1 MTFQGLRIAGPRS
14 GPYVLGEPLDV
25 FDDQLHLGRL
35 NQVSTSPDGGELR
48 LEDFRTTDLK
58 RLGTWRTARLIVVEV
73 LSFFVDRY
81 PAISAIG
88 IVLSADIEAFE
99 AQEEGA
105 TRLAGARARMLQSVG
120 VQDIQVMPR
129 PHPRHAAHFVVGGV
143 WLYNRDNA
151 RLLTDVLQEERAVYA
166 GRLAAVPPAEPLP
179 RSMLSRLLSKD
190 RG

>member
-1 MTFQGLRIAGPRS
+1 MTFQGLRLAGRRT

-25 FDDQLHLGRL
+25 FDGQLHLGRL
-35 NQVSTSPDGGELR
+35 NQVSASADGSELR

-73 LSFFVDRY
+73 LSYFVERF
-81 PAISAIG
+81 PAINAIG

-105 TRLAGARARMLQSVG
+105 VRLASARARMLQSVG
-120 VQDIQVMPR
+120 VADIHVTPQ
-129 PHPRHAAHFVVGGV
+129 PHPRHAAHFLVAGV
-143 WLYNRDNA
+143 WLYNRENA
-151 RLLTDVLQEERAVYA
+151 RLLADVLLEERAAYA
-166 GRLAAVPPAEPLP
+166 DRLAAAATPEAPA

-190 RG
+190 R